1 MENKKVGIYLR
12 VSTEGLKGGKEQTT
26 DSQRLEIENYL
37 KLKNI
42 ADFVVYED
50 KGISGTKKDR
60 PALKKLMADCR
71 QGKVSTVVCYKMDR
85 MFRSLS
91 YLMEILSEFTS
102 LGIEFV
108 ALKDGIDL
116 SNATGRL
123 MMQILG
129 AFAEFEA
136 SVTRERV
143 NSGIA
148 AARAKGIKLGRP
160 MKSGHSVVGK
170 LKNEGHTAIEIA
182 GITGLSRQTIYR
194 TLGKVGV

>member
-1 MENKKVGIYLR
+1 
-12 VSTEGLKGGKEQTT
+12 
-26 DSQRLEIENYL
+26 
-37 KLKNI
+37 
-42 ADFVVYED
+42 
-50 KGISGTKKDR
+50 
-60 PALKKLMADCR
+60 
-71 QGKVSTVVCYKMDR
+71 MDT
-85 MFRSLS
+85 
-91 YLMEILSEFTS
+91 LSEFTA
-102 LGIEFV
+102 LGVEFV

-136 SVTRERV
+136 NVIRERV

-170 LKNEGHTAIEIA
+170 LRGEGRSVIEIA
-182 GITGLSRQTIYR
+182 GITGLSRQSVYR
-194 TLGKVGV
+194 SLNKESV